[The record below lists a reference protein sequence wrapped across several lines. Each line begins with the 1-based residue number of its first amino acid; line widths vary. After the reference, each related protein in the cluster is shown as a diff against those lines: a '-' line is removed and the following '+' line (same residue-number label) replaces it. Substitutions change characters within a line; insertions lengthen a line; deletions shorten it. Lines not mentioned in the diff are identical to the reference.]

1 MTYKKHGMKL
11 GHKIIEYRPLKTLD
25 VERYIN
31 DLNDAAWSLIDTC
44 NNVDMMVDYFEMLF

>member
-1 MTYKKHGMKL
+1 MKL